1 MDNIKLLRMDNF
13 EDDLCGVVCK
23 LTDDEIEY
31 LKKINEYEGMFFV
44 DLMSGGDN
52 LISEWFTDYESAVN
66 QLINFVSCTP
76 WKKDKTV
83 LAWDILRDKIVA

>member
-31 LKKINEYEGMFFV
+31 LKKINEFEGMFFV
-44 DLMSGGDN
+44 YHSKN
-52 LISEWFTDYESAVN
+52 S
-66 QLINFVSCTP
+66 
-76 WKKDKTV
+76 
-83 LAWDILRDKIVA
+83 

>member
-31 LKKINEYEGMFFV
+31 LKKINEFEGMFFV
-44 DLMSGGDN
+44 DLMSGYPKQEQFY
-52 LISEWFTDYESAVN
+52 LFSMVCMKQS
-66 QLINFVSCTP
+66 
-76 WKKDKTV
+76 
-83 LAWDILRDKIVA
+83 